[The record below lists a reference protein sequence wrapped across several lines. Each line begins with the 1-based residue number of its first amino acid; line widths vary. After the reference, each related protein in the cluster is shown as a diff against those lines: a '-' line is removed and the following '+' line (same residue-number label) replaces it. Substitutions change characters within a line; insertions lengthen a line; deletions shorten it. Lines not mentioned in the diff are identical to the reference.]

1 MDPWMCFPL
10 LLFLQLHYPTQRI
23 HNVPLTYNYTPPR
36 SKSVREGTNTMYLFS
51 NVGSRPNAWFSWVAP
66 HGCGRSRYSFL
77 GGGTTVACS
86 WLCFALLVACKPN
99 LASGRGSTRS
109 VLISSVSYRE
119 AGNIAWR
126 SSRAV
131 KYQAFQAVDRRTF
144 PE

>member
-77 GGGTTVACS
+77 GGGTTVALQLVVLRAACGLQAELGIWTGFNQKRSDFISLMQRS
-86 WLCFALLVACKPN
+86 WKYCMAKLE
-99 LASGRGSTRS
+99 SGE
-109 VLISSVSYRE
+109 ISSLP
-119 AGNIAWR
+119 G
-126 SSRAV
+126 SR
-131 KYQAFQAVDRRTF
+131 
-144 PE
+144 